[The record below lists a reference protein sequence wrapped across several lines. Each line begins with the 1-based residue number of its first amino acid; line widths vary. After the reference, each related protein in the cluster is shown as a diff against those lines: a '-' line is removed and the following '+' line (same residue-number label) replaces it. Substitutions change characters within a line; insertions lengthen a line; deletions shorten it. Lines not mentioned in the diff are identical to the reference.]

1 MVTISGF
8 LIIVYFYTMFRR
20 DVQSIKDLVMRN
32 LRVQGLETP
41 LLQKRLV
48 EAWPVVAGA
57 AVARYTESVTIINQT
72 LFVKIAM
79 PALRADLS
87 MRKVE
92 LVKLLNNYVEAQII
106 ADIRFII
113 IVIRFYYSAKIQ
125 RIFQTTKFL
134 HNSQQANER
143 TVEQFL
149 KVFVYRG

>member
-1 MVTISGF
+1 
-8 LIIVYFYTMFRR
+8 
-20 DVQSIKDLVMRN
+20 MRN

-106 ADIRFII
+106 ADIRF
-113 IVIRFYYSAKIQ
+113 S
-125 RIFQTTKFL
+125 
-134 HNSQQANER
+134 
-143 TVEQFL
+143 
-149 KVFVYRG
+149 